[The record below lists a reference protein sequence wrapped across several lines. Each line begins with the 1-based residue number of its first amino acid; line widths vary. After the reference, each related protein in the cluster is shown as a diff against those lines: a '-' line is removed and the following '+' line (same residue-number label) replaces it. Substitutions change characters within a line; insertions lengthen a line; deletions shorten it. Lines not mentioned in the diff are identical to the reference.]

1 MVENLSSATAITFG
15 DIKISTFC
23 IMQELEIDKY
33 QGFTVVR
40 KVKYPIFL
48 HYKRQISKLL
58 CIMQNLKAFK
68 DQAFSIVHHVKYK
81 FCFHYERQK

>member
-15 DIKISTFC
+15 DI

-33 QGFTVVR
+33 LGFTVLR

-48 HYKRQISKLL
+48 RYKRQISKLL

-81 FCFHYERQK
+81 FCFHYEGQK

>member
-1 MVENLSSATAITFG
+1 MVENLSSATAIAFG
-15 DIKISTFC
+15 DI

-48 HYKRQISKLL
+48 RYKRQISILL
-58 CIMQNLKAFK
+58 CIMQNLKAV
-68 DQAFSIVHHVKYK
+68 SYTHLTLPTIYSV
-81 FCFHYERQK
+81 